1 MYGADLADLDSY
13 ATRYRGITS
22 STPPHSRWVSEDG
35 WGLGSGTH
43 LSDGR
48 TVLRRLGGGSEHE
61 VMLVKD
67 RRYGVCV
74 AKLARP
80 SLVRD
85 GLSCTVLAREANAM
99 LSVSHGTVVACLDV
113 DLVGPFPHLLLEYV
127 PGFTLRETLRAS
139 GPLGPR
145 ATLTLGVGMA
155 QALAAVASAGWMHL
169 DVKPE
174 NLIVSPA
181 RLIDFSVSCRINDR
195 EARSLGVGTP
205 AYMAPEQLGSDA
217 ATMEI
222 GPAADVYALGTTLI
236 EALTNQPAQPG
247 VPDHISPA
255 LRGALLATRSRV
267 RAWRPSAAE
276 LAGVFEHELS
286 LVAGGH
292 LAAGDGLPSEWP
304 GSGNGWC

>member
-1 MYGADLADLDSY
+1 MADVGCDPASYLGAMYLADPAELDSH

-22 STPPHSRWVSEDG
+22 SNPPHSRWVSEDG
-35 WGLGSGTH
+35 WGLGSGAR

-61 VMLVKD
+61 VMLVRD
-67 RRYGVCV
+67 RRYGACV

-99 LSVSHGTVVACLDV
+99 LSVSHGMVVACLDV
-113 DLVGPFPHLLLEYV
+113 DLVGRFPHLLLEYL

-139 GPLGPR
+139 GPLGLR
-145 ATLTLGVGMA
+145 ATLSLGVGMA

-195 EARSLGVGTP
+195 EARSSGVGTP

-236 EALTNQPAQPG
+236 EALTDQPAHS
-247 VPDHISPA
+247 VSRSHLACSPRRA
-255 LRGALLATRSRV
+255 ARNSVACARGATRSR
-267 RAWRPSAAE
+267 RALRRAR
-276 LAGVFEHELS
+276 V
-286 LVAGGH
+286 
-292 LAAGDGLPSEWP
+292 
-304 GSGNGWC
+304 